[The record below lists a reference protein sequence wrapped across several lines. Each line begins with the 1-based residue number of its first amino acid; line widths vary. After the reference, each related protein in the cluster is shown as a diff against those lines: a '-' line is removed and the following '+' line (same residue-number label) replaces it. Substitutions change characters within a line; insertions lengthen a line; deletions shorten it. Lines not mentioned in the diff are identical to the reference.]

1 MRKSNFFTVKKN
13 FLELERKFCR
23 IERQMNKNRELKIK
37 REMEE
42 LFL

>member
-1 MRKSNFFTVKKN
+1 MWKSNFFTVKKK

-23 IERQMNKNRELKIK
+23 IERQMNKNREVKIK

>member
-1 MRKSNFFTVKKN
+1 MWKSNFFTVKKN

-23 IERQMNKNRELKIK
+23 IERQMNKNREVKIK

>member
-1 MRKSNFFTVKKN
+1 MRKSNFFTVKKS

-23 IERQMNKNRELKIK
+23 IERQMNKNREVKIK